1 MLKPNRMEQNCSDK
15 RVSIELPHSFS
26 RQFLLLLIMLSV
38 AAFGEAHTESIKED
52 IVNWNRDIVYL
63 LPSKEICETGEDL
76 WFKAYLID
84 GQTLALSG
92 KSQSLY
98 LQIRSE
104 TGDIVW
110 SEKYPLEGGRGDGH
124 IYIGDKWQQGEYYME
139 GYTHS
144 SFTADSFI
152 SIRPRRIRVVDR
164 VTQMD
169 SISME
174 AIKSDSI
181 HRLVT
186 NHRFD
191 LFPEGG
197 HHIT

>member
-1 MLKPNRMEQNCSDK
+1 MLKPNRMEQSCSDK
-15 RVSIELPHSFS
+15 LVSIELPRSLS

-38 AAFGEAHTESIKED
+38 AAFGVAHTESIKED

-104 TGDIVW
+104 TIQHM
-110 SEKYPLEGGRGDGH
+110 S
-124 IYIGDKWQQGEYYME
+124 
-139 GYTHS
+139 
-144 SFTADSFI
+144 
-152 SIRPRRIRVVDR
+152 RI
-164 VTQMD
+164 M
-169 SISME
+169 
-174 AIKSDSI
+174 
-181 HRLVT
+181 
-186 NHRFD
+186 
-191 LFPEGG
+191 
-197 HHIT
+197 